1 VAGWADLTTACR
13 ARYALGVSGS
23 HVQRAELLADLG
35 RYAEAAAELAD
46 AGANDVP
53 AQTLLARV
61 KLAEG
66 ARQEALAA
74 ADAAVAADPT
84 DLGALIARGMVLADL
99 GHADEAVAQAEE
111 ILRQGRGNGYAC
123 TSAAAILSEVR
134 NGQVALDAAWE
145 GVRLTP
151 EQSRAHLVLG
161 VVAARLGMDD
171 IAQRAYREALSI
183 DPNLS
188 VARAALGVARV
199 EQHRYVQALSHLADR
214 EPPAASAPPTL
225 PPSRLPQSRP
235 PAPRSYEE
243 SPQRPRQG
251 PDPSEVPR
259 SGDLRR
265 LLHVGAL
272 YALAAPLMAAW
283 AFGVGI
289 GASVVSVLL
298 AAFGL
303 VGLAMGRNRLAGAVR
318 SELPGGPRTSPA
330 VVTAMTGAA
339 FAPPM
344 LLLAAAVGYAWP
356 LAIAVAGGMLS
367 LIAAHRLP
375 SS

>member
-1 VAGWADLTTACR
+1 MVRWADLTTACR
-13 ARYALGVSGS
+13 ARYAHGVSGS

-46 AGANDVP
+46 ADANDVP

-66 ARQEALAA
+66 ARTEALAA

-99 GHADEAVAQAEE
+99 GRADQAVTQAEE

-161 VVAARLGMDD
+161 VVAARLGLDD

-188 VARAALGVARV
+188 VAQAALGVARV
-199 EQHRYVQALSHLADR
+199 EQHRYVQALSHLAGS
-214 EPPAASAPPTL
+214 EPPAASA

-235 PAPRSYEE
+235 PAPRPYEG
-243 SPQRPRQG
+243 SPQRPRQA

-265 LLHVGAL
+265 LLHMGAL

-289 GASVVSVLL
+289 GAGVVSVLL
-298 AAFGL
+298 AALGL
-303 VGLAMGRNRLAGAVR
+303 VGLAMGRNRLARAVR

-339 FAPPM
+339 VAPPM
-344 LLLAAAVGYAWP
+344 LLLAGAVGHAWP
-356 LAIAVAGGMLS
+356 LAVAVAGGMLS
-367 LIAAHRLP
+367 LVAAHRLTR
-375 SS
+375 

>member
-1 VAGWADLTTACR
+1 MARRADLTTACR

-23 HVQRAELLADLG
+23 QVQRAELLADLG

-46 AGANDVP
+46 ADLHDVP

-66 ARQEALAA
+66 ARTEALAA
-74 ADAAVAADPT
+74 ADAATAADPT

-99 GHADEAVAQAEE
+99 GRVDEAVAQAEE

-151 EQSRAHLVLG
+151 DQSRAHLVLG

-188 VARAALGVARV
+188 VAQAALGVARV

-214 EPPAASAPPTL
+214 EPPPTSAPPTV

-235 PAPRSYEE
+235 PELRS
-243 SPQRPRQG
+243 SGDPPRQF
-251 PDPSEVPR
+251 PREPEPSELP
-259 SGDLRR
+259 GLGELRK

-272 YALAAPLMAAW
+272 YALAAPLVAAW

-289 GASVVSVLL
+289 GASVVSVVLGALGL
-298 AAFGL
+298 A
-303 VGLAMGRNRLAGAVR
+303 GLAMGRSRLAEAVR
-318 SELPGGPRTSPA
+318 TELPGGPRTSPA
-330 VVTAMTGAA
+330 VVTSMAGAA
-339 FAPPM
+339 VAPPM
-344 LLLAAAVGYAWP
+344 LLLAAVVGYAWP

-367 LIAAHRLP
+367 LVAAHRLP
-375 SS
+375 T